1 MVVPH
6 ANVHAVP
13 PLPSS
18 FYGNVTLN
26 GADLPEGTIIQA
38 LIDGEVYASTASQL
52 YQGNSVYS
60 LIVAGDDPA
69 TAAVEGGV
77 AGDTIQFTVGG
88 NLASQTAVWQ
98 SGVNLNLDLTASG
111 GVVIPTATSKPT
123 ATRTAQPTNTKTS
136 SAPASTS
143 TPYPTVIAPTVT
155 QQVFV
160 TLTLTATETSTQE
173 LEEQLS
179 VTPEPT
185 GVTQTTTSEA
195 LALTEEAIV
204 TDSMV
209 PQNEKAAGEAREN
222 STLPENEEE
231 RPKATWLHF
240 FLPTGILSAT
250 GLVIW
255 ALQKKKQSDQELL

>member
-1 MVVPH
+1 MVVPR

-18 FYGNVTLN
+18 FYGTVTLN
-26 GADLPEGTIIQA
+26 GEDLPEGTIIRA

-69 TAAVEGGV
+69 TTAVEGGV
-77 AGDTIQFTVGG
+77 AGDTIQFRVGG

-98 SGVNLNLDLTASG
+98 SGVNQNLDLTASG
-111 GVVIPTATSKPT
+111 GVVIPTATPKPT
-123 ATRTAQPTNTKTS
+123 ATPTAKPTNTKTS

-143 TPYPTVIAPTVT
+143 TPYPTAVAPTAT
-155 QQVFV
+155 QQVFA

-173 LEEQLS
+173 LEELLS
-179 VTPEPT
+179 ATPEPT
-185 GVTQTTTSEA
+185 GVTQTTTSEVLALSEEA
-195 LALTEEAIV
+195 LA
-204 TDSMV
+204 TDSIV
-209 PQNEKAAGEAREN
+209 PQNEKAAGETNQN
-222 STLPENEEE
+222 SMVPENDEE
-231 RPKATWLHF
+231 RPKVTWLHF
-240 FLPTGILSAT
+240 FLPAGILSAT